1 MVSVPVLTPFAKFAA
16 DAPRLNF
23 DDEVIHAAQR
33 CLLDYMGAT
42 IPGGVVAPA
51 TLLKDA
57 FSEMIGNGSSHI
69 YPGGEITDLKTA
81 ALINGAASHTI
92 EFDDIFRDGIYHP
105 GVPVISAA
113 LAVAEGRG
121 VSGDMLLR
129 GIISGYEVSNR
140 IARTINPAHYAFW
153 HTTGTV
159 GTFGAAAAAATI
171 LELSEEQALNALAN
185 AGTLA
190 AGLQQAFRGDAM
202 SKPMHGGHAA
212 ETGIT
217 CALSAKAGV
226 TGVLDMLEGERGFGK
241 AMCDDPDW
249 RDVASGLGTEF
260 TIARTTTKNH
270 AACGHAHAAIDAV
283 MALQA
288 EHGFSPEDI
297 ERIDAGSYGPAVEIV
312 GAQEIKTAFEAKFSL
327 PYCAAVSLIHGS
339 CRTAAFEPERLC
351 DEDVLA
357 LARRVFV
364 SKDAE
369 CDAAFPKKRSAKVEI
384 KLKSGQ
390 QLSFHAR
397 TRRGDPDSPLS
408 DQELSEK
415 YRELAIPIIGE
426 SHAMQLEQRIWTA
439 EQLTSARD
447 LYPQLSVAAE

>member
-1 MVSVPVLTPFAKFAA
+1 MTAPVLRPFAKFVA
-16 DAPRLNF
+16 DAQQTTF
-23 DDEVIHAAQR
+23 DENVLHAAKR

-57 FSEMIGNGSSHI
+57 FADILGRGGAFL
-69 YPGGEITDLKTA
+69 YPGSETTDAKTA

-113 LAVAEGRG
+113 LAVAESKN

-129 GIISGYEVSNR
+129 GIIAGYEVSNR
-140 IARTINPAHYAFW
+140 IARTVNPAHYAYW

-226 TGVLDMLEGERGFGK
+226 TGVQDMLEGERGFGK
-241 AMCDDPDW
+241 AMCDNPDW
-249 RDVASGLGTEF
+249 TNVASGLGTEF
-260 TIARTTTKNH
+260 TIIKTTTKNH
-270 AACGHAHAAIDAV
+270 AACGHAHAAIDA
-283 MALQA
+283 ASHIQA
-288 EHGFSPEDI
+288 SHNFKPDDI
-297 ERIDAGSYGPAVEIV
+297 DRIDAGTYGPAVEIV
-312 GAQEIKTAFEAKFSL
+312 GGQEITTAFEAKFSL
-327 PYCAAVSLIHGS
+327 PYCVAVTLTTGS
-339 CRTAAFEPERLC
+339 CRTAAFEPALLAN
-351 DEDVLA
+351 EDILA
-357 LARRVFV
+357 LAKRIFV
-364 SKDAE
+364 TKDPA
-369 CDAAFPKKRSAKVEI
+369 CDDAFPKQRSATVTI
-384 KLKSGQ
+384 RLKNGDTFSH
-390 QLSFHAR
+390 HAP
-397 TRRGDPDSPLS
+397 TRKGDPDAPLS
-408 DQELSEK
+408 DDELSKK
-415 YRELAIPIIGE
+415 YRELSVPVIGE
-426 SHAMQLEQRIWTA
+426 SHARELEDRVWKLESLSNVA
-439 EQLTSARD
+439 A
-447 LYPQLSVAAE
+447 LYPSLSAAAE

>member
-1 MVSVPVLTPFAKFAA
+1 MPSPVLSPFAKYIA
-16 DAPRLNF
+16 DAPQTTF
-23 DDEVIHAAQR
+23 DDNVLHAAKR

-51 TLLKDA
+51 TLLKNA
-57 FSEMIGNGSSHI
+57 FADMIGNGGAYL
-69 YPGGEITDLKTA
+69 YPNGETTDAKTA

-113 LAVAEGRG
+113 LAVAESKG

-129 GIISGYEVSNR
+129 GIIVGYEVSNR
-140 IARTINPAHYAFW
+140 IARTVNPAHYAYW

-159 GTFGAAAAAATI
+159 GTFGAAAASATI
-171 LELSEEQALNALAN
+171 LELTEEQSLNALAN

-226 TGVLDMLEGERGFGK
+226 TGVQDMLEGERGFGK

-249 RDVASGLGTEF
+249 TDVASGLGTEF
-260 TIARTTTKNH
+260 TISKTTTKNH
-270 AACGHAHAAIDAV
+270 AACGHAHAAIDA
-283 MALQA
+283 ALHLQS
-288 EHGFSPEDI
+288 EHGFKPEDI
-297 ERIDAGSYGPAVEIV
+297 ERVDAGTYGPAVEIV
-312 GAQEIKTAFEAKFSL
+312 GAQEITTAFEAKFSL
-327 PYCAAVSLIHGS
+327 PYCVAAILITGS
-339 CRTAAFEPERLC
+339 CRTAAFDPALLA
-351 DEDVLA
+351 DEDIAA

-364 SKDAE
+364 SKDTA
-369 CDAAFPKKRSAKVEI
+369 CDDAFPKQRSATVI
-384 KLKSGQ
+384 IQLKNGETLVQ
-390 QLSFHAR
+390 HAP
-397 TRRGDPDSPLS
+397 TRKGDPDAPLS
-408 DQELSEK
+408 DIELSEK
-415 YRELAIPIIGE
+415 YRELATPVIGE
-426 SHAMQLEQRIWTA
+426 AHTRQLEERIWAT
-439 EQLTSARD
+439 ETLTNVQE
-447 LYPQLSVAAE
+447 LYPTLSAAAE